1 MPKNVTAR
9 TLAVASKIIEFIA
22 DNPNTHIRAIARELN
37 LHPQTVKRCVDRISE
52 FLEFTSFKNFD
63 GYVANLPILIRLKNG
78 YKTEEILSS
87 LKNKKGKKSFDKRKV
102 MVVRK
107 NTSNSTQSVSPCK
120 LKIDKKAQILRIVKF
135 LEENP
140 NSYLREIA
148 RTLNLNPAIVHRC
161 LKEINDFI
169 ITEPVIKSSIDSLPN
184 LPIMIRLKE
193 GVTVDGILRFL
204 QIRERIDRLKRG

>member
-1 MPKNVTAR
+1 MPKNVTAH
-9 TLAVASKIIEFIA
+9 TLAVASKIIKFIA
-22 DNPNTHIRAIARELN
+22 KNPNTHIRAIARELN
-37 LHPQTVKRCVDRISE
+37 IHPQTVKRCIDRMSE

-87 LKNKKGKKSFDKRKV
+87 LKDKKGKKSFKRKV
-102 MVVRK
+102 IVVRK
-107 NTSNSTQSVSPCK
+107 NISNSTQSVSPYK
-120 LKIDKKAQILRIVKF
+120 LKIDKKTQILRIVKF

-148 RTLNLNPAIVHRC
+148 RALNLNPAIVHRC

-169 ITEPVIKSSIDSLPN
+169 ITEPVIRSSVDSFPN
-184 LPIMIRLKE
+184 LPVMIRLKE
-193 GVTVDGILRFL
+193 GVTTDGILRFL
-204 QIRERIDRLKRG
+204 QIREKIERFNK